1 MIDQFLFDLDGTIT
15 TEELLPIIA
24 RACGVEKEIEE
35 LTAMTIS
42 GDIPFE
48 YSLRHRV
55 DILKSIPVSLVQEI
69 VLNVGIDPY
78 IKDFLNENRSRCT
91 IVTGNLD
98 VWLAQLNVALAIPM
112 MSSRASMEN
121 DHIVDLYHVMDKG
134 LAAATFEGN
143 LCAIGDG
150 NNDFGMLSNASI
162 GVAYG
167 GVHTP
172 SASLLE
178 IADFAIYD
186 GKTLCRLLS
195 QL

>member
-1 MIDQFLFDLDGTIT
+1 MIDHFLFDLDGTIT

-24 RACGVEKEIEE
+24 RACGVEEEIKK
-35 LTAMTIS
+35 LTDMTIS

-55 DILKSIPVSLVQEI
+55 DILKSVPVSLVQDI
-69 VLNVGIDPY
+69 VLTVGIDPY
-78 IKDFLNENRSRCT
+78 IRDFLEENRAKCT

-98 VWLAQLNVALAIPM
+98 VWLAKLSTVLPIPM
-112 MSSRASMEN
+112 MSSCASVEN
-121 DHIVDLYHVMDKG
+121 DRIIDLYRIMDKSFAP
-134 LAAATFEGN
+134 AAFEGN
-143 LCAIGDG
+143 VCAVGDG
-150 NNDFGMLSNASI
+150 NNDFGMLSSARV

-167 GVHTP
+167 GVHAP
-172 SASLLE
+172 AASLLE
-178 IADFAIYD
+178 IADFATYD